1 MGGATSRLLVK
12 ADEKTTTF
20 VQGWAEIK
28 KQEWAGRQTKAGVEI
43 DWADL
48 EQKEALGEILPFEK
62 ELIPD
67 YAQQQARLDRLLQH

>member
-1 MGGATSRLLVK
+1 M
-12 ADEKTTTF
+12 
-20 VQGWAEIK
+20 
-28 KQEWAGRQTKAGVEI
+28 EI
-43 DWADL
+43 DWADI